1 MGPCVRQIAL
11 RREEGV
17 RPGNPPGW
25 LLSPIP
31 GNRAVPAVSE
41 CEVRD
46 LFVQQRAEQYHVRH
60 KRDLVPDG
68 RQYVVPKARVL
79 LRIGELSP
87 RTRLPLPTAKFSTE
101 PAEFLL
107 RVQSPDRELGF
118 RREVAA
124 SVPFIDT
131 KPRSPQHERVGQRI
145 GP

>member
-17 RPGNPPGW
+17 RPGNPPGR

-31 GNRAVPAVSE
+31 GKCAVPAVSE
-41 CEVRD
+41 CEVLD
-46 LFVQQRAEQYHVRH
+46 LVVQQRAEQDHVRH
-60 KRDLVPDG
+60 ERDLVPDG
-68 RQYVVPKARVL
+68 RQYVVPKARVF
-79 LRIGELSP
+79 LRIGKLPP

-107 RVQSPDRELGF
+107 RVQSPAAQFGF

-131 KPRSPQHERVGQRI
+131 
-145 GP
+145 